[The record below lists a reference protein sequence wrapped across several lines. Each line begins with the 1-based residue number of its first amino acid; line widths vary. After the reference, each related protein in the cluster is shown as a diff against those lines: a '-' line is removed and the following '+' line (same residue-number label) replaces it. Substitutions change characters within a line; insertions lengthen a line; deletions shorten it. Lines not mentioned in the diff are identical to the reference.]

1 VQCSKISLF
10 DRTAIRT
17 AVAQPLQD
25 ACVAQAAQ
33 AVLFGWRADNFAAAV
48 LFDGRQES
56 SEPKHR
62 VARQTPNRLIEEAR
76 HV

>member
-1 VQCSKISLF
+1 MVSLL
-10 DRTAIRT
+10 AVAESWP
-17 AVAQPLQD
+17 AVAQALHDPC
-25 ACVAQAAQ
+25 AAPAAQ
-33 AVLFGWRADNFAAAV
+33 AVLFGWRADNFATAV

-62 VARQTPNRLIEEAR
+62 VPSNSNRSIEEAP